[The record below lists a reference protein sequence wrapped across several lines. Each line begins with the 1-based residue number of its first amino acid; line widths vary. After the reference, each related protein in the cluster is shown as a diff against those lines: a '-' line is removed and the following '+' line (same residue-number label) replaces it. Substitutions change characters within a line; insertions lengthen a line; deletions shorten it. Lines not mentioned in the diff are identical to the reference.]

1 MKNIVKQSLLLSL
14 IPICLSFSGCKRD
27 DLDTAEKF
35 GLMSPSFQD
44 ATSNLSNDI
53 YNSCIRKIKFYPL
66 DTAKARDLQTTEINN
81 CETLNSPAAK
91 KTQMATQ
98 VLSDY
103 MIAIGEL
110 ASQDTVN
117 FNKSLNEIKDAL
129 SNLKIP
135 QAQGEPTT
143 LNSSDVQAGINIV
156 GLLLNWG
163 KQVYQRENLKKA
175 IVCTDE
181 PFQQYS
187 NSLIKI
193 FQNGY
198 VDGILKLEQERITG
212 YYGDYAAQ
220 LENQNGSL
228 NERMDIEQKYSSALD
243 SVLAKRDA
251 ALSYIA
257 IIQKT
262 AAAHGQL
269 KAIFSKR
276 DSSTPSEE
284 VKARCQEYFTPKSQG
299 VVSQSSEN
307 FQLSSKE
314 RKRVT
319 EIVLQYAQ
327 EVNPLL
333 QKINRAF

>member
-1 MKNIVKQSLLLSL
+1 MKNIVKQSLLLSI
-14 IPICLSFSGCKRD
+14 IPIYLSLYGCNRD
-27 DLDTAEKF
+27 DLDTAQNF
-35 GLMSPSFQD
+35 GLMSASFQD

-66 DTAKARDLQTTEINN
+66 DTPKARKLQTDEINN
-81 CETLNSPAAK
+81 CETYNSPAAK
-91 KTQMATQ
+91 KTQIATQ
-98 VLSDY
+98 VISDY
-103 MIAIGEL
+103 MIAIGTL
-110 ASQDTVN
+110 ASQDAVN

-135 QAQGEPTT
+135 SSQDNSTT
-143 LNSSDVQAGINIV
+143 LNSSDIQAGINIV
-156 GLLLNWG
+156 GLLLNWD

-187 NSLIKI
+187 NSLVKI
-193 FQNGY
+193 FQDGY
-198 VDGILKLEQERITG
+198 INGILKLEQERITG

-220 LENQNGSL
+220 LIDQKGSL

-257 IIQKT
+257 VIKKT
-262 AAAHGQL
+262 ATAHGQL
-269 KAIFSKR
+269 KAIFSKG

-299 VVSQSSEN
+299 VVSQYSEN